1 MTSRVPTPS
10 VASITTLL
18 AAAGHHPVAT
28 RCDGFTLRPTADE
41 AALVLTYWCEPRN
54 AHEHL
59 IQGHIHRRRAA
70 LQECANLI
78 RDAGHQVTCTPTIH
92 FPGHPARE
100 SAIIFPAPEPQP
112 EPADPARCSCT
123 PAEVCTRAELRAVAA
138 ARLDRAIAA
147 ARNALLDALHES
159 AVEPVS
165 HAAGGPEDV
174 AALLDHSHGI
184 LAALP
189 PAPDESG
196 VRADPECRGCDSAA
210 CLASNQLARAAL
222 DRAAALAAVS
232 AVALTAARTV
242 LDRAH
247 LALTPGDRWNNART
261 TAADHLTRVHFAA
274 AAALA
279 VPADEVHGRYRGAR
293 RRRGGLAVNLR
304 KGRTRYWFVRWGRAL
319 WH

>member
-1 MTSRVPTPS
+1 MNTRVPTPS
-10 VASITTLL
+10 VASITAML
-18 AAAGHHPVAT
+18 AAAGHHPAAT
-28 RCDGFTLRPTADE
+28 GCDGFTLRPTADE

-54 AHEHL
+54 AHEHQTL
-59 IQGHIHRRRAA
+59 GHIHRRRTA
-70 LQECANLI
+70 LQACANLI
-78 RDAGHQVTCTPTIH
+78 REAGHQVTCTPTIH
-92 FPGHPARE
+92 YPGRPARE

-112 EPADPARCSCT
+112 EPADPARCPCT

-138 ARLDRAIAA
+138 ARLDRATAA

-159 AVEPVS
+159 TVEPVS
-165 HAAGGPEDV
+165 HAAGGPEGV
-174 AALLDHSHGI
+174 AALLDHSRGI

-196 VRADPECRGCDSAA
+196 VRADIECRGCDSAA

-222 DRAAALAAVS
+222 DRAATLTTVS
-232 AVALTAARTV
+232 AVALAAAQTI

-247 LALTPGDRWNNART
+247 LALTPGDRWNSARR
-261 TAADHLTRVHFAA
+261 TAADHLSRVYFTA

-279 VPADEVHGRYRGAR
+279 VPTGEVHGRYRKAR
-293 RRRGGLAVNLR
+293 HRRGGLPVNLR
-304 KGRTRYWFVRWGRAL
+304 KGRTRYWFVRWGRAV

>member
-1 MTSRVPTPS
+1 MNTAVATPS

-28 RCDGFTLRPTADE
+28 GRDGFTLRPTADT

-59 IQGHIHRRRAA
+59 TCGHIRRRKSA
-70 LQECANLI
+70 LEECANVI

-92 FPGHPARE
+92 YPGRPARE

-123 PAEVCTRAELRAVAA
+123 SAEVCPRAELRAVAA
-138 ARLDRAIAA
+138 ANLDQKTAA

-159 AVEPVS
+159 SVEPVN
-165 HAAGGPEDV
+165 HAAGGPEGV
-174 AALLDHSHGI
+174 AALLDHSRSI

-189 PAPDESG
+189 PAPDESA
-196 VRADPECRGCDSAA
+196 VRADLECRGCTSAA
-210 CLASNQLARAAL
+210 CLASNQLARATL
-222 DRAAALAAVS
+222 NRAATLAAVR
-232 AVALTAARTV
+232 AVTLAAARTI

-247 LALTPGDRWNNART
+247 LALTPGDRWNSTRT
-261 TAADHLTRVHFAA
+261 TAADHLFRVHLTA

-304 KGRTRYWFVRWGRAL
+304 KGRTQYWFVGWSRAI
-319 WH
+319 WY